1 MLTSQKYLVALV
13 VIAGLNFAVGGVIW
27 LSQRGDLLATGWSAI
42 GMNLMGFAV
51 LVAVLAL
58 AATAIVSAIEENAK
72 KS

>member
-13 VIAGLNFAVGGVIW
+13 VIAGLNFTGGGVIW
-27 LSQRGDLLATGWSAI
+27 LSQRGDLLATGWSTI
-42 GMNLMGFAV
+42 GVNLMGFAV

-58 AATAIVSAIEENAK
+58 AATAVVSAIEENAK